1 MNYWRLRFLKRG
13 GRGGSSGSRAARAA
27 GTPTS
32 GPRAPIS
39 TSSAPTAAP
48 GSVSAAAP
56 VSAAPVTPAAATA
69 APTAPTP
76 VPPATPAGPAT
87 NTAVTSDAVKN
98 FSKLSDTAMAAAINK
113 AVGVGMPNQL
123 NDKPD
128 ATQQLVFSQGFNEK
142 PMVLD
147 QKAFNKFMKDNK
159 LTASD
164 LLSRDVNPVSYKNA
178 SNTQVKMTAQDVID
192 MMMYSR
198 VNYIG
203 GKVGGQALGAG
214 TYFDHTRG
222 GSTGY
227 GGSGSKTAVAVL
239 NPKTAKI
246 ITWSQLRSDIPSWK
260 RSHPKSASAIDNL
273 VRKTGGRSS
282 ESIYALAMGYN
293 VIARNTG
300 AKGGYVNVIDRSALV
315 YRV

>member
-1 MNYWRLRFLKRG
+1 MKLG
-13 GRGGSSGSRAARAA
+13 GRGGSSTGARA
-27 GTPTS
+27 TR
-32 GPRAPIS
+32 RAQM
-39 TSSAPTAAP
+39 AQRVAAQ
-48 GSVSAAAP
+48 VAANAAAQQ
-56 VSAAPVTPAAATA
+56 AQAQAAATVQA
-69 APTAPTP
+69 APAQPTP
-76 VPPATPAGPAT
+76 VPPAAPTAPAT
-87 NTAVTSDAVKN
+87 NTSTTSNAVSN
-98 FSKLSDTAMAAAINK
+98 FAAMSDTAMAAEINK

-123 NDKPD
+123 NDRPD
-128 ATQQLVFSQGFNEK
+128 ATQQLVFSAGFNEK

-147 QKAFNKFMKDNK
+147 QKGFDQYMKANG
-159 LTASD
+159 LTTSD

-227 GGSGSKTAVAVL
+227 GSGNYKTAVAVL

-246 ITWSQLRSDIPSWK
+246 ITYSRLSSRIASWRS
-260 RSHPKSASAIDNL
+260 SHPKSAKAIDSL
-273 VRKTGGRSS
+273 VSKSGGTR
-282 ESIYALAMGYN
+282 ESLYALAMGYN
-293 VIARNTG
+293 VIARYPN
-300 AKGGYVNVIDRSALV
+300 ASSGYVNVIDRSALV
-315 YRV
+315 YRAT

>member
-13 GRGGSSGSRAARAA
+13 GRGGSSGSRTARAA
-27 GTPTS
+27 GTPTT
-32 GPRAPIS
+32 GPRTS
-39 TSSAPTAAP
+39 TVTSGAPTAP
-48 GSVSAAAP
+48 
-56 VSAAPVTPAAATA
+56 TAAATA
-69 APTAPTP
+69 ATVTPPTAAAPTP
-76 VPPATPAGPAT
+76 VPPAAPAGPAT

-98 FSKLSDTAMAAAINK
+98 FSKLSDTAMASAINK

-123 NDKPD
+123 SDRPD
-128 ATQQLVFSQGFNEK
+128 ATQNLVFSSGMNEK

-147 QKAFNKFMKDNK
+147 QKSFNKFMKDNK
-159 LTASD
+159 LTTSD
-164 LLSRDVNPVSYKNA
+164 LLSRDVNPVSYRNA
-178 SNTQVKMTAQDVID
+178 SNTQVKLTAQDVID

-214 TYFDHTRG
+214 TYFDHTNGRN
-222 GSTGY
+222 TGY
-227 GGSGSKTAVAVL
+227 GSGTSYKTAVAVL

-246 ITWSQLRSDIPSWK
+246 ITHSQLRNDIPRWRS
-260 RSHPKSASAIDNL
+260 SHPKAAAAIDNL
-273 VRKTGGRSS
+273 VKKTGGSRSS

-293 VIARNTG
+293 VIARNPG